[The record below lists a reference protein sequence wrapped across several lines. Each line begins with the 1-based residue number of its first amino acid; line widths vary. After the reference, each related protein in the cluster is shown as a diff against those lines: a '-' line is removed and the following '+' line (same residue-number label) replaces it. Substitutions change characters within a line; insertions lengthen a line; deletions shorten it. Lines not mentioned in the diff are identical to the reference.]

1 MHIPSEAAPGQLGNV
16 PVFVAL
22 EPRTSFAYVGA
33 AMRIATLLPGLLLLG
48 CADLTVPS
56 SEGSP
61 ATTIKAAQPEP
72 QPTAAP
78 EPPPRRVREEKDEQI
93 GAAHILVA
101 YKGSERAKPEI
112 ARTKAE
118 ALKRAKEVQAKA
130 AKGSDFA
137 KLAQEYSDGPTA
149 TRGGDLGKFEK
160 RSMVKPFADAA
171 FALDVGKVSDVVE
184 TKFGFHVIQ
193 RTE

>member
-1 MHIPSEAAPGQLGNV
+1 
-16 PVFVAL
+16 
-22 EPRTSFAYVGA
+22 
-33 AMRIATLLPGLLLLG
+33 
-48 CADLTVPS
+48 
-56 SEGSP
+56 
-61 ATTIKAAQPEP
+61 
-72 QPTAAP
+72 
-78 EPPPRRVREEKDEQI
+78 VREEKDEQI